1 MLTRLRQICQK
12 FQIPRCMTRRQM
24 SEKGQNQAMKFDI
37 GSGDKKQTFTIMD
50 GQEQQRVANS
60 YYNWFSTAKGQKVV
74 GSIWIGLSAAGAL
87 YHVVPQWFFLPQ
99 IRGIY
104 QSYSKG
110 FKTQVRNELLE
121 LLNVVAKDM
130 DLSDDEISSLT
141 VFVTTTTEPN
151 GWGELGKESILGIPE
166 YFHYTSGNDVPMDKM
181 RIGETHASGSENLL
195 LNQSQIESEQGK
207 SFEEALVLSDNAKKF
222 AIAREIGRTQYTPF
236 MMHGVFAFCFIGLT
250 YNIARIINKQLQ
262 FHRRP
267 PLIRGMMY
275 VSLLPTIIFSYFFT
289 KDTYN
294 RHVEKSLDKKAA
306 GVSLE
311 YCAGGFEYYNKML
324 QRNIALRHFQ
334 GDAGRNKY
342 TGKGELIQGIIRLKT
357 APITERRDIC
367 AKQNFIKAT
376 NS

>member
-1 MLTRLRQICQK
+1 
-12 FQIPRCMTRRQM
+12 MTRRQM

-166 YFHYTSGNDVPMDKM
+166 YFHYTSGNM
-181 RIGETHASGSENLL
+181 ET
-195 LNQSQIESEQGK
+195 
-207 SFEEALVLSDNAKKF
+207 
-222 AIAREIGRTQYTPF
+222 
-236 MMHGVFAFCFIGLT
+236 
-250 YNIARIINKQLQ
+250 
-262 FHRRP
+262 
-267 PLIRGMMY
+267 
-275 VSLLPTIIFSYFFT
+275 T
-289 KDTYN
+289 K
-294 RHVEKSLDKKAA
+294 
-306 GVSLE
+306 
-311 YCAGGFEYYNKML
+311 
-324 QRNIALRHFQ
+324 
-334 GDAGRNKY
+334 
-342 TGKGELIQGIIRLKT
+342 
-357 APITERRDIC
+357 
-367 AKQNFIKAT
+367 
-376 NS
+376 